1 MLPPPQP
8 CPPPRSS
15 SPSHPPVRGSAAT
28 AASLRRVPGR
38 EGRAPPPPRCRL
50 QLETIRE
57 YAANLDLTLVQGGV
71 GPFITFDAFYTPP
84 PRRRPLGHPSLSQ
97 RGAPPPLLR
106 RSRRGGWLPS
116 RATR

>member
-1 MLPPPQP
+1 MPSPAFLLPLPPSGAWLGRDGSLA
-8 CPPPRSS
+8 PPR
-15 SPSHPPVRGSAAT
+15 PRPRG
-28 AASLRRVPGR
+28 AS
-38 EGRAPPPPRCRL
+38 APPPPRCRL